1 MKECQRK
8 WKDRNPPSMVLLPQM
23 SRERQK
29 IEISHTRFMPPN
41 GCSSQIPGRLKPRIL
56 SPTWVTVQVLGTS
69 SIAFSGAVLENQVRS
84 KSNRTQTSTAVRDA
98 GFSSSGWLIPCV
110 SVTALDYF
118 LNALIVYDYLTGREQ
133 TQRYFICLVDSPGP
147 DNSGHCLA
155 QARNHN
161 LVLSHGWQGPNYLS
175 HNLLPPRVHKQKGV
189 LGLEPR
195 CS

>member
-1 MKECQRK
+1 M
-8 WKDRNPPSMVLLPQM
+8 
-23 SRERQK
+23 
-29 IEISHTRFMPPN
+29 
-41 GCSSQIPGRLKPRIL
+41 
-56 SPTWVTVQVLGTS
+56 QVLGTS

-84 KSNRTQTSTAVRDA
+84 KSNRTQTSTAVRDV

-175 HNLLPPRVHKQKGV
+175 HNLLPSRVHKQKGV